1 MTSGELLVEGP
12 EENRIKA
19 RFNGTSENIANS
31 IATAQSG
38 TAATALTING
48 LNSTAADSNGIVEL
62 INPTGAGVITRDG
75 ALKDSTSLNSRITIK
90 NLDNDDNTPFKYT
103 ITGTDQDDNVITDV
117 ITGVNGNNAVNTG
130 TKVFKTVT
138 EVKVDGDSGEIEV
151 GTIPAFV
158 SSLGTR
164 VSITSTAN
172 ESDKTFTIVG
182 TDTELS
188 LIHISEPTRP
198 R

>member
-1 MTSGELLVEGP
+1 MRSETPTSQLKGVVLNSLPKDGQSVDLNFEGQIFRLKMTSGELLVEGP

-90 NLDNDDNTPFKYT
+90 NLDNDD
-103 ITGTDQDDNVITDV
+103 
-117 ITGVNGNNAVNTG
+117 
-130 TKVFKTVT
+130 
-138 EVKVDGDSGEIEV
+138 S
-151 GTIPAFV
+151 
-158 SSLGTR
+158 
-164 VSITSTAN
+164 
-172 ESDKTFTIVG
+172 
-182 TDTELS
+182 LS
-188 LIHISEPTRP
+188 LIHI
-198 R
+198 